1 MNELTNGTVYVSHI
15 RAEHHRLNQMIVQI
29 ERELPLVQDEMLPW
43 ETHARAFREALSVLR
58 DELAAHFL
66 EEEQG
71 GCLEEASCRCPSLA
85 REAAR
90 LLEEHAV
97 LLGELDQVIAAVA
110 AANTARRIHELGY
123 GFERFAKTLR
133 RHEEDE
139 NRLLE
144 SAFGASPE

>member
-1 MNELTNGTVYVSHI
+1 MNELTNGTVYVSHV
-15 RAEHHRLNQMIVQI
+15 RAEHHRLNQMVVQI
-29 ERELPLVQDEMLPW
+29 ERELPLVEEEMVPW
-43 ETHARAFREALSVLR
+43 ETHARAFREALTVLR

-85 REAAR
+85 PEAER
-90 LLEEHAV
+90 LLAEHPL
-97 LLGELDQVIAAVA
+97 LLGELDEVIAAVDA
-110 AANTARRIHELGY
+110 ATVRRIPGLGD
-123 GFERFAKTLR
+123 GFERFVKTLR